1 MLNPAGVT
9 IYLDYCLLD
18 GNRSMNS
25 PFSLD
30 SALGAALAVPYAG
43 LSIAYTAQVA
53 SKSYSISSHLTL
65 LYHNITLKPLVA
77 FTIHESY
84 SLTLQI
90 CTFLTDIGSP
100 SPVFL
105 SAGLLSFDYVTSTG
119 LPSS

>member
-1 MLNPAGVT
+1 MAKEWVILVSFLCGVLCRLLNPAGVT

-65 LYHNITLKPLVA
+65 LCHSITLQPLAA
-77 FTIHESY
+77 FTTGNEV
-84 SLTLQI
+84 
-90 CTFLTDIGSP
+90 DI
-100 SPVFL
+100 
-105 SAGLLSFDYVTSTG
+105 
-119 LPSS
+119 